1 MWVNFA
7 LKKHDL
13 ALFQRTIS
21 QKPGFSGFSRAPRKI
36 TQQKEAH
43 SGVLRADRGV
53 PTGDRTRQLAAGTD
67 PEYQFHVV
75 GNVIGGL
82 SDIW

>member
-1 MWVNFA
+1 MWVNCA

-36 TQQKEAH
+36 TQQKDAH

-53 PTGDRTRQLAAGTD
+53 PPSAGRGDWLPELIRNTRFT
-67 PEYQFHVV
+67 
-75 GNVIGGL
+75 
-82 SDIW
+82 S